1 MRTYTQTNMSDLVR
15 EGKLFHV
22 TVGSVCP
29 LTTEEAPGEDTADP
43 EKAPEVPAEVE
54 GYMESIHHMQEDV
67 RGVRAIESRVQ
78 HEKLGYLGI
87 VDCVAL
93 YR

>member
-78 HEKLGYLGI
+78 HDKLGYL
-87 VDCVAL
+87 
-93 YR
+93 